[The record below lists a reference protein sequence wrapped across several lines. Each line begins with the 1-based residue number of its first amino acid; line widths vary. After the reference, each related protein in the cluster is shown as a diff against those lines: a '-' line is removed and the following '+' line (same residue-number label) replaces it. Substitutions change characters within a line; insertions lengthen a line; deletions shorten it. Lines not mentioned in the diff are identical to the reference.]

1 MGFVGAIVVIIC
13 VFGGFV
19 AAGGQLG
26 PVMHAAPLELVI
38 IFGAAIGGFITGNP
52 MKTLKMAG
60 KMAIHSM
67 SAKGPQKEEY
77 VELLQLL
84 FNLFQKFRKEG
95 PQAVEAHIE
104 TPDKSDIFTA
114 YPKILKNHHAID
126 FICDTM
132 KTTLAADL
140 SPYDVDDLLDG
151 DIKAAHA
158 EEHAAQHAI
167 QAIADGLPGL
177 GIVAAVLGIIKTMSH
192 LTEGVEKIGA
202 LVGHALVGTM
212 LGVFLAYGFFG
223 PIATKMLNDIE
234 AEGRFLSV
242 IKAAL
247 VALQR
252 GANPNTCVEYA
263 RRTISPHERPTF
275 KELEDKLKEK
285 KAA

>member
-1 MGFVGAIVVIIC
+1 MGFVGAIIVIIC

-26 PVMHAAPLELVI
+26 PVLHAAPLELVI

-52 MKTLKMAG
+52 MKIVKLAI
-60 KMAIHSM
+60 KMAIHSLT
-67 SAKGPQKEEY
+67 AKGPQKEDY
-77 VELLQLL
+77 IELLQMLYS
-84 FNLFQKFRKEG
+84 LFQKFRKEG

-104 TPDKSDIFTA
+104 NPDKSDIFSA
-114 YPKILKNHHAID
+114 YPRVLANHHAVD

-132 KTTLAADL
+132 KATLGADL

-177 GIVAAVLGIIKTMSH
+177 GIVAAVLGIVKTMGH
-192 LTEGVEKIGA
+192 LTEGVEKIGS

-242 IKAAL
+242 IKASL
-247 VALQR
+247 IALQK
-252 GANPNTCVEYA
+252 GGNPATCVEYA
-263 RRTISPHERPTF
+263 RRTIAPHERPTF
-275 KELEDKLKEK
+275 KELEEKLKEK